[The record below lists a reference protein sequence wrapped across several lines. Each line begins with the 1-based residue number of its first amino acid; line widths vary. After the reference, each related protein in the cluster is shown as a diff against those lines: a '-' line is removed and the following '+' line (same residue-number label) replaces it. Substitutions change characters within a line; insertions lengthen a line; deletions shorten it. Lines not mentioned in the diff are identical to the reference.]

1 MKKWNELP
9 LDMQVE
15 EVKKY
20 YKSTKEDWWQSA
32 FLMW

>member
-1 MKKWNELP
+1 MTMKKWNELP

-20 YKSTKEDWWQSA
+20 YKTKSPYDFA
-32 FLMW
+32 